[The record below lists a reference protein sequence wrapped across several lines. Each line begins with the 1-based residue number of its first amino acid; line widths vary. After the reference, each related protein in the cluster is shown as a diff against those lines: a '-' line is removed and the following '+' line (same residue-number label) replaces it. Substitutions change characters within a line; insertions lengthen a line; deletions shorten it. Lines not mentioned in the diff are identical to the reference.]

1 MCINIGNEHNS
12 RTYRATW
19 NIRSIFPFGSDLSH
33 QSLPSPIWR
42 EVRQTTHELHTILW
56 QANMAM
62 INSYIMGIH
71 YDIFPINRYF
81 MVFPI
86 ARQLTTRGLDTE
98 IRPKLPWLLALT
110 EAPAEFLNPSQLQ
123 VHLSGNQTKTKTW
136 FSFGQTAVTELPPW
150 ALPALLLRGLV
161 PGLSRRI

>member
-1 MCINIGNEHNS
+1 MHNS

-110 EAPAEFLNPSQLQ
+110 EAPAEFLTQ
-123 VHLSGNQTKTKTW
+123 VSCKSTYQETKPRQRPGSVLAKLLSLSCLLGLYRPY
-136 FSFGQTAVTELPPW
+136 FFG
-150 ALPALLLRGLV
+150 GLYLDLA
-161 PGLSRRI
+161 GESNEF